1 MLFACGCSIKAV
13 STAGLQWHIIILID
27 WQVDHAALKGLLQ
40 FGSWNFF
47 VKKKPQVFKSYEEI
61 NFCKNGVM
69 RKQTL
74 EQAFFLKGEFHHVS
88 AATRNSDAWEI
99 AGVCW
104 KTKLNLSSYLSIA
117 KWEKEIWERHCMFI
131 RTFINLPLETHL
143 IWWTIRMI
151 FVKTLICFV

>member
-61 NFCKNGVM
+61 NF
-69 RKQTL
+69 L
-74 EQAFFLKGEFHHVS
+74 
-88 AATRNSDAWEI
+88 
-99 AGVCW
+99 
-104 KTKLNLSSYLSIA
+104 
-117 KWEKEIWERHCMFI
+117 
-131 RTFINLPLETHL
+131 
-143 IWWTIRMI
+143 
-151 FVKTLICFV
+151 